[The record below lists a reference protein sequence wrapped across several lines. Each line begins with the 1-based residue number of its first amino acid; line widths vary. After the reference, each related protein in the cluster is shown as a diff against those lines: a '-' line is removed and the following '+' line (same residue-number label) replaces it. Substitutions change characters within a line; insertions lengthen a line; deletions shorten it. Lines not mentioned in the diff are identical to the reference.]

1 MNIDDYA
8 KELCSRMWITKGS
21 RYNAYRRY
29 ELKHRLSLTSIS
41 MLTLY
46 VFWLTLADFCHI
58 FRLTGNNNIILF
70 ISMVLSIFIL
80 ILSLLEN
87 SNNYQI
93 KAERLHNCA
102 KEITG
107 VYNEL
112 RMLIHSEDSYDNKF
126 KGLEEITKRYDGIIQ
141 KYGENHDKIDYELF
155 RAENY
160 KEFEINII
168 KKQFI
173 LINSFKSYWLY
184 IICIVVPPMLI
195 IFFLLN
201 QYNIINL

>member
-29 ELKHRLSLTSIS
+29 EWKHRLSLTSIS

-46 VFWLTLADFCHI
+46 VFGLTLADFCHI
-58 FRLTGNNNIILF
+58 LRSTGNNNIISF

-112 RMLIHSEDSYDNKF
+112 RMLMHSEDSYDYKF
-126 KGLEEITKRYDGIIQ
+126 KELEEITKRYDGIIQ

-155 RAENY
+155 QSENY
-160 KEFEINII
+160 KEFEINLIR
-168 KKQFI
+168 KKFI
-173 LINSFKSYWLY
+173 LIKSLKAYWLY
-184 IICIVVPPMLI
+184 IICILLPPMLFI
-195 IFFLLN
+195 YILLR
-201 QYNIINL
+201 QYNFIN